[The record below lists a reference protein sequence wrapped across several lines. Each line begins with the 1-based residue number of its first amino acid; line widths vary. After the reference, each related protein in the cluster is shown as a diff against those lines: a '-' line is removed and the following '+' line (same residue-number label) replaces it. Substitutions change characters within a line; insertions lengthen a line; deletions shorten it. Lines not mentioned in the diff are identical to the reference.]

1 MSICLFVIFFVWYK
15 CLFSLVYSGGTVIA
29 YKIGFF
35 VFGGK
40 MKPLNVA
47 IVGATGL
54 VGLEFISILEE
65 RKFPIDKLYPF
76 ASDNSLGQTV
86 TYKNKEIDVIPLN
99 EKEIE
104 KHPVDLALFSA
115 GAGVALDYAKHFAER
130 GTIVVDNSSA
140 FRMDDDVPLVV
151 PEVNG
156 AVLENNTSKIIANP
170 NCSTIQLVPF
180 LQIVEELFGIK
191 KVVVSTYQSVSGA
204 GKKGIE
210 ELRTQISD
218 LFSFKEVKPEVFLQ
232 RIEFNLIPQ
241 IGPFYDDG
249 YCEEEVK
256 MINESRK
263 ILSMPALDIDVTTVR
278 VPTFF
283 SHAETVWMELKKECS
298 INELHR
304 RIKENPEMVLMDDI
318 EQLLYPTLI
327 DSSGRDEVFVG
338 RLRKG
343 REHKN
348 TLSAWIVADNVRKGA
363 AYNAI
368 RIAETIFGEAND

>member
-1 MSICLFVIFFVWYK
+1 MLIPLKYFNGTLIAYIVGFFVW
-15 CLFSLVYSGGTVIA
+15 GEN
-29 YKIGFF
+29 
-35 VFGGK
+35 

-54 VGLEFISILEE
+54 VGLEFITILEE
-65 RKFPIDKLYPF
+65 RNFPIDKLYPF
-76 ASDNSLGQTV
+76 ASDNSLGLTV
-86 TYKNKEIDVIPLN
+86 TYKNREIDVIPLN

-115 GAGVALDYAKHFAER
+115 GAGVALDYAKHFVNA
-130 GTIVVDNSSA
+130 GAIVVDNSSA
-140 FRMDDDVPLVV
+140 FRMDDDIPLVV

-156 AVLENNTSKIIANP
+156 KILKTTKSKIIANP

-180 LQIVEELFGIK
+180 LQIIEELFGIK

-210 ELRTQISD
+210 ELRSQVTA
-218 LFSFKEVKPEVFLQ
+218 LFSFHEVKPEVFLQ
-232 RIEFNLIPQ
+232 RIAFNLIPQ

-263 ILSMPALDIDVTTVR
+263 ILSLPDLDIDVTTVR
-278 VPTFF
+278 VPTFY
-283 SHAETVWMELKKECS
+283 SHAETVWFELEKECS
-298 INELHR
+298 INEIHR
-304 RIKENPEMVLMDDI
+304 KIKENKEMVLMDDI
-318 EQLLYPTLI
+318 EQMLYPTLI
-327 DSSGRDEVFVG
+327 DSSGRNEVFIG

-348 TLSAWIVADNVRKGA
+348 YLSAWVVADNVRKGA

-368 RIAETIFGEAND
+368 RIAETIFGDKND

>member
-1 MSICLFVIFFVWYK
+1 
-15 CLFSLVYSGGTVIA
+15 
-29 YKIGFF
+29 
-35 VFGGK
+35 

-65 RKFPIDKLYPF
+65 RNFPIDKLYPF
-76 ASDNSLGQTV
+76 ASDNSLGMTV
-86 TYKNKEIDVIPLN
+86 TYKKKEIDVIPLTN
-99 EKEIE
+99 DEIE
-104 KHPVDLALFSA
+104 KKQVDVAFFSA
-115 GAGVALDYAKHFAER
+115 GAGVALEKAKLFANK
-130 GTIVVDNSSA
+130 GAYVIDNSPA
-140 FRMDDDVPLVV
+140 FRMDDEIPLIV

-156 AVLENNTSKIIANP
+156 ELLKNTNSKIIANP

-180 LQIVEELFGIK
+180 IKIVEELFGIK

-210 ELRTQISD
+210 ELRSQVSA
-218 LFSFKEVKPEVFLQ
+218 LFSFREVKPEVFLQ
-232 RIEFNLIPQ
+232 RIAFNLIPQ

-249 YCEEEVK
+249 YCEEEIK

-263 ILSMPALDIDVTTVR
+263 ILSMPKLDIDVTTVR
-278 VPTFF
+278 VPTFY
-283 SHAETVWMELKKECS
+283 SHAESVWFELKNDCS

-304 RIKENPEMVLMDDI
+304 KIKEHDEMVLLDDT

-327 DSSGRDEVFVG
+327 DSSGRDEIFIG
-338 RLRKG
+338 RLRHG

-348 TLSAWIVADNVRKGA
+348 TLSAWIVADNVRRGA
-363 AYNAI
+363 AYNAVK
-368 RIAETIFGEAND
+368 IAETIFGETNE